1 MINLFKRNIESR
13 RDEILREYKQAEL
26 AVKEA
31 EDVEELGRG
40 HRASH
45 KPTKFVDD
53 KLTLPK
59 RRQKR
64 IEESFNTPVTKDKDG
79 YAIPAIPTNRKKTV
93 PSFNPED
100 SFDEEDDHSIA
111 SVPLNKSIKTPKIV
125 SSSSSSSSKG
135 STSEPNKK
143 PLEAPAAQKSSMTK
157 RTKFD
162 PPRFNPEDSF
172 ASSED
177 DDEHEQTLERKVRQK
192 SPKRRIANKKV
203 TFGGELAEEE
213 DYEDPDY
220 QADGD
225 ASDDDDDEDLGEVDK
240 EELVQLYKDQA
251 IPPEEFIAPEYSI
264 LTRSQTM
271 AAAKDNMLLWKARFR
286 QFGYVLCGVYMFI
299 ALICLGITAY
309 ARQKNGYC
317 QSSPNIVTE
326 KPGKKIMYKIFQF
339 DLTRHLH

>member
-1 MINLFKRNIESR
+1 M
-13 RDEILREYKQAEL
+13 REYKQAEL
-26 AVKEA
+26 TVKEA
-31 EDVEELGRG
+31 EDAEELGRG

-53 KLTLPK
+53 KLILPK

-64 IEESFNTPVTKDKDG
+64 IDENFNTPVTKDKDG
-79 YAIPAIPTNRKKTV
+79 YAIPAIPTNRKKPV

-100 SFDEEDDHSIA
+100 SFDEEDNHSIA
-111 SVPLNKSIKTPKIV
+111 SVPLYKPIKSPKNV
-125 SSSSSSSSKG
+125 NSSSVNNRRSTGESS
-135 STSEPNKK
+135 KK
-143 PLEAPAAQKSSMTK
+143 PLVVPTAQKPSTTK

-177 DDEHEQTLERKVRQK
+177 DEEHEQTLERKVRRK
-192 SPKRRIANKKV
+192 SPKHRTANKKV
-203 TFGGELAEEE
+203 TFGEPEEEE

-225 ASDDDDDEDLGEVDK
+225 ASDDDDEDLGEVDK

-251 IPPEEFIAPEYSI
+251 VPPEEFIASEYSI

-271 AAAKDNMLLWKARFR
+271 AAAKDNMLLWKARFK
-286 QFGYVLCGVYMFI
+286 QFGYILCGVYMFI
-299 ALICLGITAY
+299 ALVCLGITAY

-317 QSSPNIVTE
+317 QSSPNIVTD
-326 KPGKKIMYKIFQF
+326 KPGKEIRHKISK
-339 DLTRHLH
+339 LV